1 MAYGGHSG
9 TIYGYLGVT
18 VRGHLDTLGWLWHH
32 FGVTLGSCCGH
43 CGHLEVLLGHTGA
56 FLKHFGITLG
66 LLWVRLG
73 ATVHMNVASGHFA
86 VALGLL

>member
-9 TIYGYLGVT
+9 AIYAYLGVT

-32 FGVTLGSCCGH
+32 FGVTLGLCCGH
-43 CGHLEVLLGHTGA
+43 CRHLEVLLGHIGG

-73 ATVHMNVASGHFA
+73 ATVRI
-86 VALGLL
+86 